1 MKLLPTLLAAA
12 QVGAVLAVPSAP
24 RRRLQAR
31 DYCEMADNCEVWH
44 DESGIPYTR
53 FKPNMGPGSAWY
65 NNTVVPYVLARRSG
79 PMEGHVA
86 RQIDQSGECKG
97 TGRCTVAAMSDAQE
111 YIGVPHPADM
121 ARE

>member
-1 MKLLPTLLAAA
+1 MKFIATLLTAA
-12 QVGAVLAVPSAP
+12 QLGTILAGPVVPK
-24 RRRLQAR
+24 RRLQAR
-31 DYCEMADNCEVWH
+31 DYCAMAVNCEVWY

-53 FKPNMGPGSAWY
+53 FKPDMGPGSSWY
-65 NNTVVPYVLARRSG
+65 NSTIVPNLGRRSG

-97 TGRCTVAAMSDAQE
+97 EGRCTVAAMSDVQE

-121 ARE
+121 AKE